1 MHVIGQILKLV
12 PTYSEDLV
20 SLLDIGDEQELRM
33 TIARP
38 SNADESVAPFR
49 CATAVL
55 SLASCSVA
63 LRSSHPSVTFA
74 AMTRRRNNNC
84 YIYMAQF
91 HFENKVFHVE
101 RKRKMSNKK
110 SRTSTNI

>member
-1 MHVIGQILKLV
+1 MHIIGQILKLV
-12 PTYSEDLV
+12 PAYSQDLV
-20 SLLDIGDEQELRM
+20 SLPDIGDEQELRM

-49 CATAVL
+49 SPTVVL

-74 AMTRRRNNNC
+74 AMIRRRNNNC
-84 YIYMAQF
+84 YIYVAQF
-91 HFENKVFHVE
+91 PFESKVCHVE
-101 RKRKMSNKK
+101 RKRKMSNTK
-110 SRTSTNI
+110 SRT